1 MDIIKRLDE
10 MIIKGDEVLRT
21 HVPNPPNLIGSPTLN
36 EAMFGAWKTQTIAF
50 LESFLPQENAYLKE
64 FRKSID
70 SAHSGTASKGINL
83 LKSIKEDYEKGY
95 PLAELN

>member
-1 MDIIKRLDE
+1 

>member
-70 SAHSGTASKGINL
+70 SAHSGTASTGSTHLNSQQI
-83 LKSIKEDYEKGY
+83 EQ
-95 PLAELN
+95 ELVV